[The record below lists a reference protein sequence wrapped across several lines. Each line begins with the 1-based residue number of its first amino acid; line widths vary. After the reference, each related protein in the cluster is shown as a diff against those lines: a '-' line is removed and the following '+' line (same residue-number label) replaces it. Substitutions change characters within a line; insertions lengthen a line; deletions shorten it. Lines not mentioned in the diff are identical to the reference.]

1 MLDRRC
7 RGTGRGRRH
16 EPARCGWRWAGS
28 DGLTVAELC
37 IALAIVATLAAIAV
51 PAYSDVM
58 ERARI
63 IKAIADI
70 RTLEG
75 EIAVFESNQRRL
87 PMDLVE
93 IGHGGLRDPWG
104 RPYEYLNFAAG
115 GPGARGR
122 MRKDRFLVPL
132 NSAYDLYSTGKDG
145 DSKPPL
151 TAKASWDDVV
161 RANDGGYVGLASS
174 Y

>member
-1 MLDRRC
+1 M
-7 RGTGRGRRH
+7 
-16 EPARCGWRWAGS
+16 A
-28 DGLTVAELC
+28 
-37 IALAIVATLAAIAV
+37 IAATLAAIAV

-63 IKAIADI
+63 IKAVADI

-75 EIAVFESNQRRL
+75 EIAVFEANRRRL
-87 PMDLVE
+87 PADLAE
-93 IGHGGLRDPWG
+93 IGQGGLRDPWS
-104 RPYEYLNFAAG
+104 RPYVYMNFAAA
-115 GPGARGR
+115 GPEATSR

-145 DSKPPL
+145 KTEPPL